1 MLYHNLYRLS
11 TVYFIL
17 FSKALFPVPVYHA
30 HILSSIR
37 FYDAGVLV
45 SIYLFVGGIDVDIL
59 AYEQFKFAVSF
70 ALSRASYGSISSK
83 HLYLH
88 IDDAAPVNS
97 GRRFTAATAIV

>member
-30 HILSSIR
+30 HVLSSIR

-45 SIYLFVGGIDVDIL
+45 SIYLFVGEQAIIIMDVDIL
-59 AYEQFKFAVSF
+59 TYKQFKFAVSF
-70 ALSRASYGSISSK
+70 ALS
-83 HLYLH
+83 
-88 IDDAAPVNS
+88 
-97 GRRFTAATAIV
+97 